1 MWKGKEIENVNGGR
15 CLVSWPTVCTPKY
28 LGGLGVLDLEQFARA
43 LRLRWYWFKSKHSV
57 ITVNLGQLPQRIWV
71 NCHNRMGKIGRAHV

>member
-15 CLVSWPTVCTPKY
+15 CLVSWPTVCTPKD

-43 LRLRWYWFKSKHSV
+43 LRLRWYWFKWKHSDR
-57 ITVNLGQLPQRIWV
+57 P
-71 NCHNRMGKIGRAHV
+71 